1 MASTARASERP
12 TFASQCSVVVVDL
25 TRASTASSSNG
36 TEALFRSILRGERG
50 HKLRA
55 QLAAQHRDRSA
66 DEIEE
71 AVQIATRRFV
81 DSAEGISA
89 PGQIYAWI
97 RTTAHR
103 ELNREVGHKTY
114 EIPVDPESD
123 AMRGLVAEQPGPEEE
138 TITQEKEAEL
148 GTLVED
154 ALSSL
159 PDIQREILALYIEGC
174 GRPEICSRLEL
185 PDHTVKREL
194 RFALAG
200 ARAALAERVG
210 GGCERGEQLVLRFVC
225 GLATSA
231 EASQARLHLS
241 HCRRCELFS
250 ERLSV
255 WREKVGALLPLPAA
269 AEGASPGVLARIAH
283 RTAHAVS
290 TLKQQVIDGGTQL
303 KQHAAT
309 AYYRAVDPT
318 PLAGAHPGAVAAVV
332 AGCVTLGSGATYCA
346 QQGVNPLGAAAGL
359 IAGTQ
364 ESKPKPSPTPEP
376 EEPASTTPPPVSEE
390 PPPTITEEAEAPPP
404 AEAEPTSAPEPAPPP
419 PPEQTFE
426 PASPDY
432 VETSEASTASQG
444 SESAPEER
452 PAPVSGNGPQF
463 GGP

>member
-12 TFASQCSVVVVDL
+12 TFASQCSLVVVDP
-25 TRASTASSSNG
+25 TRSSTASSSNG
-36 TEALFRSILRGERG
+36 TDALFRAVLLGERG
-50 HKLRA
+50 RRLRA
-55 QLAAQHRDRSA
+55 RLAAQHRSCSPE
-66 DEIEE
+66 EIEE
-71 AVQIATRRFV
+71 AIQIACRRFV
-81 DSAEGISA
+81 DRAEGISA
-89 PGQIYAWI
+89 PGQVYTWI

-103 ELNREVGHKTY
+103 ELCREVGHKAY
-114 EIPVDPESD
+114 EVPVDPEGD
-123 AMRGLVAEQPGPEEE
+123 AMRDLVAQQPGPEEE
-138 TITQEKEAEL
+138 AITQEKEAEL

-159 PDIQREILALYIEGC
+159 PDIQREILALYIDGC
-174 GRPEICSRLEL
+174 GRQEICSRLDL

-200 ARAALAERVG
+200 ARSALAERVG

-241 HCRRCELFS
+241 HCQRCELFS
-250 ERLSV
+250 ERLSI
-255 WREKVGALLPLPAA
+255 WREKIGALLPLPAA
-269 AEGASPGVLARIAH
+269 AEGASPGVLPRLAH
-283 RTAHAVS
+283 RTAEAVS
-290 TLKQQVIDGGTQL
+290 TFKQHVVDGGTQL

-332 AGCVTLGSGATYCA
+332 AGCVTLSSGATYCA

-364 ESKPKPSPTPEP
+364 ENKPKPAPSPEP

-390 PPPTITEEAEAPPP
+390 PSPATTEEAEATPV
-404 AEAEPTSAPEPAPPP
+404 EAEPTTTPEPASPPP

-432 VETSEASTASQG
+432 VETSEAATESQG

-452 PAPVSGNGPQF
+452 PAPVSGSGPQF